1 MAKGRKIRLGI
12 LFGGRSGEHEVS
24 LTSAAS
30 VITALDPADFEIT
43 AIAITKDGKLANVE
57 EVHRMLPPQLHE
69 RIAAYNAL
77 AARNARMRLTTHLQD
92 GKGSAQSLPEII
104 FPLLHGPYGE
114 DGTVQ
119 GLFEIAGLP
128 YIGCGVLASAVGM
141 DKDVMKRLFQQAGLP
156 VVPFLVVVA
165 RDLVKRLD
173 ALKRAVSRE
182 FGYPV
187 FSKPANLGSSVGVVK
202 IHSEKEFEEGVRC
215 SAQFDKK
222 ILIEKGVDA
231 RELECAV
238 LGNDDPEASV
248 VGEVIPSHEFYD
260 YNDKYHS
267 PSSRLVIP
275 ADISD
280 KKTNEVRNLA
290 VRAFQ
295 TIDGSG
301 LARVD
306 FFMERSTGKVWL
318 NEINTMPGFTPISMY
333 PRLWAASGVPFE
345 KLVHRLVELGL
356 ERYRERNE
364 RRISGI

>member
-1 MAKGRKIRLGI
+1 VQFL
-12 LFGGRSGEHEVS
+12 
-24 LTSAAS
+24 
-30 VITALDPADFEIT
+30 VITT
-43 AIAITKDGKLANVE
+43 
-57 EVHRMLPPQLHE
+57 
-69 RIAAYNAL
+69 
-77 AARNARMRLTTHLQD
+77 
-92 GKGSAQSLPEII
+92 
-104 FPLLHGPYGE
+104 
-114 DGTVQ
+114 
-119 GLFEIAGLP
+119 
-128 YIGCGVLASAVGM
+128 
-141 DKDVMKRLFQQAGLP
+141 
-156 VVPFLVVVA
+156 

-173 ALKRAVSRE
+173 PLKRTVARE

-187 FSKPANLGSSVGVVK
+187 FCKPANLGSSVGVVK
-202 IHSEKEFEEGVRC
+202 IHSEKEFEESVRC

-222 ILIEKGVDA
+222 ILIERGVDA

-280 KKTNEVRNLA
+280 RKANEVRNMA

-306 FFMERSTGKVWL
+306 FFMERSTGKIWL

-356 ERYRERNE
+356 ARYQERNE